1 MRNLIT
7 SITLALVFLGTS
19 CTAPVE
25 KKVEEA
31 AAPVPETQK
40 SSNEMSQKVVEHHL
54 NSFGAN
60 DLAAVMEDYND
71 MSVII
76 TPDSTFRG
84 NAQIKAF
91 FEGLIPAFPTEGTNF
106 VVDKMVVENELAYIV
121 WHAETPAVIV
131 PLGTDTY
138 IIENDIIVKQTFAGV
153 INPVE

>member
-19 CTAPVE
+19 CTALVE

-31 AAPVPETQK
+31 TAPVPEAPK
-40 SSNEMSQKVVEHHL
+40 SSNEMSQKVVEYHL

-60 DLAAVMEDYND
+60 DLAAVMGDYND

-84 NAQIKAF
+84 N
-91 FEGLIPAFPTEGTNF
+91 P
-106 VVDKMVVENELAYIV
+106 
-121 WHAETPAVIV
+121 
-131 PLGTDTY
+131 
-138 IIENDIIVKQTFAGV
+138 
-153 INPVE
+153 